1 MLDVLSQRIFA
12 FLTRSAPARSF
23 FSRSMYGSSSDAAT
37 NVRWPILIVD
47 SRPHICN
54 NMTGIGCSACSS
66 RWRHV

>member
-1 MLDVLSQRIFA
+1 
-12 FLTRSAPARSF
+12 
-23 FSRSMYGSSSDAAT
+23 
-37 NVRWPILIVD
+37 VRWPILMVD